1 MGEENQGACKNR
13 SDRLEVTDEGGRVA
27 SDNTIADFQLN
38 AELNI

>member
-13 SDRLEVTDEGGRVA
+13 SDRLKVTDDGGRETG
-27 SDNTIADFQLN
+27 DNTIADFQLN